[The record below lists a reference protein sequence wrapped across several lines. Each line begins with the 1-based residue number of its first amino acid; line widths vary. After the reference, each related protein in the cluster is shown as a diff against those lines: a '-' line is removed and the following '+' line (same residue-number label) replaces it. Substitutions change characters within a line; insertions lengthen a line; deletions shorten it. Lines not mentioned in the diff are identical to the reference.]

1 MSDHSGIIDKPQF
14 ISAVRVV
21 VPVGVFVAILLACAN
36 LGVGW
41 TARRVEDAV
50 IQTGQSHKINT
61 LYHRIEEA
69 ERRLK
74 LVELRARKIEVALG
88 LKPTKEP

>member
-1 MSDHSGIIDKPQF
+1 MPDSSGIIDKPQF

-21 VPVGVFVAILLACAN
+21 VPVSLLVVIVLACAQ
-36 LGVGW
+36 LAVSWSGRQV
-41 TARRVEDAV
+41 ADAV
-50 IQTGQSHKINT
+50 IQTRQSHEIGT

-74 LVELRARKIEVALG
+74 LLEVRARKIEVAFG